1 MAWAHLPATD
11 ALQLVGGDEVRSRVF
26 VFQGPEIQA
35 KFQQGLYASEEER
48 EILGLGRRVVRP
60 DQVQEGSGYCP
71 KASLVVEGQD
81 ERLRRSDRIEGC
93 SRRAI
98 NGGRLEGQRRPEGHS
113 RRDIGFGGRVVAL
126 QLWAACVYAPARY

>member
-26 VFQGPEIQA
+26 VFQGPEVQA

-81 ERLRRSDRIEGC
+81 ERLRRSDRIKGRG
-93 SRRAI
+93 SLVFLGAPGFRARGLSYPQAPRA
-98 NGGRLEGQRRPEGHS
+98 GGLELAVAFKDPE
-113 RRDIGFGGRVVAL
+113 
-126 QLWAACVYAPARY
+126 APQQ

>member
-26 VFQGPEIQA
+26 VFQGPEVQA

-60 DQVQEGSGYCP
+60 DQVNE
-71 KASLVVEGQD
+71 
-81 ERLRRSDRIEGC
+81 
-93 SRRAI
+93 
-98 NGGRLEGQRRPEGHS
+98 
-113 RRDIGFGGRVVAL
+113 
-126 QLWAACVYAPARY
+126 AACCRLIGAAFVREFDTGFMHESKLFECGIVPAVRCRTVPTNNGKRSAMRSS